1 MGSGLAQFF
10 GGHALNNSR
19 HLRAQPLLTACC
31 TPSSSW
37 LPFARF
43 SSSSGHLVM
52 KKIFI
57 IAWMWRWQVRHFYY
71 WVYLMAPIPSN
82 GEKKSND
89 CMLSRSYKTLR
100 VLIISSLFC
109 LRFSLFTTNK
119 NTYRSYLEWVPLRSS
134 MPCSSS
140 EFTSISQWGFN
151 KLEACEDSF
160 WIWVGCSGRG
170 LRDLSE
176 KIGNHGL
183 WLIGLQEMLK

>member
-1 MGSGLAQFF
+1 MHWITLGIYERNHCWQPAVLLAPAGYLLPDFLLQVGTLLWKRYSLLLECESSKFAIFTIGYIWWLQFHQMG
-10 GGHALNNSR
+10 
-19 HLRAQPLLTACC
+19 
-31 TPSSSW
+31 
-37 LPFARF
+37 
-43 SSSSGHLVM
+43 
-52 KKIFI
+52 K
-57 IAWMWRWQVRHFYY
+57 
-71 WVYLMAPIPSN
+71 
-82 GEKKSND
+82 KKSND

-134 MPCSSS
+134 MPYSSS